1 MIAKVLSTV
10 ESESNNVGKKIHKR
24 PVKNECTNEAS
35 KKQFTTWKKNLTLA
49 NLKLKTLKLNPT
61 DLQLLQIATS
71 LLVRFNLCQQI
82 GEPIMANPNSFD
94 RFKHI
99 LHEYKIL
106 NNIGLDIEY
115 VILGFDGPP
124 FRMASIYHYAKKK
137 HQNATLK
144 I

>member
-1 MIAKVLSTV
+1 
-10 ESESNNVGKKIHKR
+10 
-24 PVKNECTNEAS
+24 
-35 KKQFTTWKKNLTLA
+35 
-49 NLKLKTLKLNPT
+49 
-61 DLQLLQIATS
+61 
-71 LLVRFNLCQQI
+71 
-82 GEPIMANPNSFD
+82 MANPNSFD

-124 FRMASIYHYAKKK
+124 FRMASIYDYAKKK
-137 HQNATLK
+137 HKNTTLK